1 MPSLPVSHAT
11 NSALPEENHAHRHE
25 ESVHD
30 HAPFEPWAIARVGL
44 ALLGAAVLWS
54 RVYEPFAS
62 ASVIGIATLAFAG
75 WPMFKEAFENLVARR
90 MTMELSMTIAI
101 VAAAAIAEF
110 FTAVVVMLFVLVA
123 EELEHLTVARGRLAI
138 KDLIDFVP
146 REARVR
152 RNGVV
157 QTLPVDSIATGETVL
172 VSPGEKVPVD
182 GSVVSGHSYV
192 DQSRI
197 TGESMPAEKVEGG
210 HVYAGSINQ
219 MGALEIRV
227 ERIGRD
233 TSYGRIVEAVERAE
247 QTRAPVQ
254 KLADRLAGYLVYFAF
269 AAAII
274 TYALTRDIRDT
285 ISVVIVAGAC
295 GIAAGTPLAILGGIG
310 RAARLGS
317 IIKGGVHLETLGR
330 IDTVV
335 LDKTGTLTV
344 GEPAVQAVN
353 PAPGVDPQ
361 ELLHV
366 AAATEL
372 HSEHPLARAVVLEA
386 SKQAVAVP
394 EPDSFRYTMG
404 RGITASVEGRTVLVG
419 NRKLL
424 AEAGIDA
431 PGRVDGKVGSD
442 IVVAADGHYLGEI
455 IVADTIRPEARKA
468 IDALHGLKVRTLLL
482 TGDTAA
488 VGQSVA
494 QELGIDEVVSDMLP
508 EDKLRKVRELVASG
522 RAVAMIGDGVNDA
535 PALTAANLGIAMGSG
550 TDIAKESADVVLIGN
565 DLFKLVETLRIARRT
580 RAIIWQN
587 FAGTVGIDAFGIA
600 LAAFGFLNPLLAAFI
615 HVGSELAFILN
626 SVRLLPVGGKSA
638 MADRR

>member
-1 MPSLPVSHAT
+1 MPLLSVPHAA
-11 NSALPEENHAHRHE
+11 NRALPMEEHARHRE

-30 HAPFEPWAIARVGL
+30 HAPFEPWAIARMGV
-44 ALLGAAVLWS
+44 ALLGAAVLWF
-54 RVYEPFAS
+54 RVHEPFVPAI
-62 ASVIGIATLAFAG
+62 VIGLGTLAFSG
-75 WPMFKEAFENLVARR
+75 WPMFKEAFENILARR
-90 MTMELSMTIAI
+90 MTMELSMAIAI
-101 VAAAAIAEF
+101 LAAAAISEF

-123 EELEHLTVARGRLAI
+123 EELEHLTVSRGRLAI

-146 REARVR
+146 REAQVR
-152 RNGVV
+152 RNGDILTV
-157 QTLPVDSIATGETVL
+157 PVDSIVADDTVL

-182 GSVVSGHSYV
+182 GIVVAGYSYV

-197 TGESMPAEKVEGG
+197 TGESMPAEKIEGAN
-210 HVYAGSINQ
+210 VYAGSINQ
-219 MGALEIRV
+219 MGALEIRA

-233 TSYGRIVEAVERAE
+233 TSYGRIVEAVEHAE

-254 KLADRLAGYLVYFAF
+254 RLADRLAGYLVYFAVG
-269 AAAII
+269 AAII
-274 TYALTRDIRDT
+274 TYALTRDVRDT

-330 IDTVV
+330 VDTVV

-344 GEPAVQAVN
+344 GEPAVQLIN
-353 PAPGVDPQ
+353 PASGIEPQ
-361 ELLHV
+361 ELLRF
-366 AAATEL
+366 AAAAEL
-372 HSEHPLARAVVLEA
+372 HSEHPLARAVVAEA
-386 SKQAVAVP
+386 SRQALPVP
-394 EPDSFRYTMG
+394 EPASFRYTIG
-404 RGITASVEGRTVLVG
+404 RGITASVEDRTVLVG

-424 AEAGIDA
+424 SEAGIESPA
-431 PGRVDGKVGSD
+431 RAEGHIGSD
-442 IVVAADGHYLGEI
+442 IVVAVEGRYLGEI

-488 VGQSVA
+488 VGRSVA

-508 EDKLRKVRELVASG
+508 EDKLAKVRELVASG
-522 RAVAMIGDGVNDA
+522 HTVAMVGDGVNDA

-580 RAIIWQN
+580 RVIILQN
-587 FAGTVGIDAFGIA
+587 FAGTIGVDALGIA

-626 SVRLLPVGGKSA
+626 SARLLPIGGKSA
-638 MADRR
+638 MPGRR